1 VPTASVSSFW
11 AFFITSGCCIIS
23 AIAHS
28 TVVEVVSVPP
38 TTMSCRCRRHHKRK
52 EKKALLEILGKERKK
67 NKRPSWECYVSTS
80 MYMII

>member
-1 VPTASVSSFW
+1 
-11 AFFITSGCCIIS
+11 
-23 AIAHS
+23 
-28 TVVEVVSVPP
+28 VPP

-67 NKRPSWECYVSTS
+67 NKRPSWEYYVSTS